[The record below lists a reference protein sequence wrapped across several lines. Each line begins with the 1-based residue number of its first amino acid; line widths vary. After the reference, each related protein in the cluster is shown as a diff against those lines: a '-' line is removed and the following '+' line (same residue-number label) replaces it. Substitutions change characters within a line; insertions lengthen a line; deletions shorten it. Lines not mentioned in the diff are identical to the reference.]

1 MNERYPASAGKAALA
16 ALLLAGTTSAHAAT
30 VVFYD
35 FDGASGFTTAVD
47 TLGTDI
53 LGATNFTSFAGT
65 IDSRAGVTGQALR
78 LAGWDANQFLEF
90 KFTIDPTKKLALTGV
105 QFAERFGGAGGGA
118 GGGGGAPQTFSGWN
132 LLVNGVERAGAGLST
147 LGSGEVFESAN
158 QTLDVADLTGEVT
171 IRLTA
176 DGPFV
181 AGSWFIDNFT
191 LTGDIAPIPV
201 PAAVWLFG
209 SAVAGL
215 AAWRRRTI

>member
-1 MNERYPASAGKAALA
+1 MNEQYRASAAKAALA

-30 VVFYD
+30 VLFFD
-35 FDGASGFTTAVD
+35 FDDASGFTTAVD
-47 TLGTDI
+47 TLGTDV
-53 LGATNFTSFAGT
+53 LSATNFTSFAGT

-90 KFTIDPTKKLALTGV
+90 KFTIAPSKTLTLTGV
-105 QFAERFGGAGGGA
+105 QFAERFGGVGGGSGGGA
-118 GGGGGAPQTFSGWN
+118 GSPQTFASWN
-132 LLVNGVERAGAGLST
+132 LLVNGVERAGAAATAPGGSDPFDTVNLGL
-147 LGSGEVFESAN
+147 A
-158 QTLDVADLTGEVT
+158 VADLTGEVT
-171 IRLTA
+171 VRLTA

-201 PAAVWLFG
+201 PAAAWLFG

-215 AAWRRRTI
+215 AAWRRRAA